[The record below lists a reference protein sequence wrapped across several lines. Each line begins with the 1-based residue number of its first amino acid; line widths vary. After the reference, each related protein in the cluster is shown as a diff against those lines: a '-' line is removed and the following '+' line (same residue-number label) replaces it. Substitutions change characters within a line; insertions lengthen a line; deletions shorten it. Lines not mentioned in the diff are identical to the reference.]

1 MDCVVDLSYTAG
13 WFQPAQGHPDGVR
26 LLRSHLAGQVD
37 LICPSIW
44 NYEVLNLLATAT
56 RRGTL
61 TEAQADAGLELLNA
75 LETRIDDL
83 NNDVQRKRVHRFA
96 RQFNLSAYDAAYLE
110 VADRLQVPL
119 LSRDA
124 DLVAAA
130 AQRGLAVSLP
140 T

>member
-26 LLRSHLAGQVD
+26 LLRAHLAGQVD

-75 LETRIDDL
+75 LGTRIDDL
-83 NNDVQRKRVHRFA
+83 
-96 RQFNLSAYDAAYLE
+96 
-110 VADRLQVPL
+110 
-119 LSRDA
+119 
-124 DLVAAA
+124 
-130 AQRGLAVSLP
+130 
-140 T
+140 